1 MCRGVADGGRRC
13 PACLDRNKK
22 SGYDRASYAAGA
34 AGSKLDLQESL
45 IPQLSPTELSPA
57 VNNYSNLPNVSE
69 ITELMAGTNGSGGI
83 IILNPFILQQ
93 ADTRDKF
100 KQLGQE
106 IGRRILDGFSCELM
120 LDGGRTLTVE
130 ATGISI
136 NCEEWTSDVN
146 GTISLDGQTVGRWIR
161 SFNKLRGGEEEPEA
175 HYDYLKLRDKVQGQ
189 RLGQKLLTH
198 FDTAVL
204 AMGIRRVK
212 IEANLDVGGY
222 AWAKAGYDWDS
233 DPASPEAKLM
243 PWVAKDNHYIQH
255 SLALV
260 IKTKGDPSGEI
271 KKMITRL
278 NQPYSPSYPTPL
290 ELAMLGREQA
300 AEANGQEMWVGK
312 KIMLATTWY
321 GSRTLS

>member
-13 PACLDRNKK
+13 PSCLDRNKK
-22 SGYDRASYAAGA
+22 SSYDRASYAASA
-34 AGSKLDLQESL
+34 AAVAMLKVDESL
-45 IPQLSPTELSPA
+45 IPQLSAIEVTAA
-57 VNNYSNLPNVSE
+57 VNSYSNLPNVSE
-69 ITELMAGTNGSGGI
+69 ITELIAGTKSRET
-83 IILNPFILQQ
+83 ILVTPSTLKETEKGDEFN
-93 ADTRDKF
+93 
-100 KQLGQE
+100 QLGQE
-106 IGRRILDGFSCELM
+106 TGRRILEGFSCKII

-130 ATGISI
+130 ATGTRIY
-136 NCEEWTSDVN
+136 CEEWTFYVN
-146 GTISLDGQTVGRWIR
+146 GTISLDGELVGRWER
-161 SFNKLRGGEEEPEA
+161 SFEKLRGNGEKPEA
-175 HYDYLKLRDKVQGQ
+175 HYDYLMLRDKVQGQ

-233 DPASPEAKLM
+233 DPDSPEAKLM
-243 PWVAKDNHYIQH
+243 PWVAKDNHYLQH